1 MQLGMQLEKL
11 PRERMPWEKLPDVCG
26 EKLCVYAESF
36 RELARSFH
44 KDQPAPGLDRRTF
57 FEEERLRENCE
68 VIAGHLMEVAD
79 IMEQT
84 AVEVTSAEPMEERTW
99 RKLVR
104 GLKEKGLYLEG
115 ACRLPRQSG
124 SQISLTLWTNWP
136 EGVSPR
142 EAEEVLE
149 RVLGIRYCLS
159 LSAPEKV
166 EREERTYLF
175 VEEPCFLAFTGFAR
189 VMKGSEQISGDNYSI
204 LQSERGTLTLLLS
217 DGTGSGEEASRG
229 SGWVLDLMEKLLETG
244 YSPETALRM
253 VNATAVTK
261 GEELGHPTLD
271 ICQLDLERGD
281 CQFCKAGGAISFRK
295 RGSEMEE
302 IAGGQLPLGIFQ
314 DLEPQRQYLRLQ
326 EGDSIILMTD
336 GVLEAFRDRGY
347 EDAVRDCLA
356 NMEDETPREM
366 AEKLMQLAIFASE
379 GKVRDDMTILA
390 ATLWRNP

>member
-26 EKLCVYAESF
+26 GKLCVYAESF

-44 KDQPAPGLDRRTF
+44 KEHPAPGLDRRTF

-84 AVEVTSAEPMEERTW
+84 AGEVTSAEPMEERTW
-99 RKLVR
+99 RKLAR

-136 EGVSPR
+136 EGVSAR

-390 ATLWRNP
+390 ATLWKNP